1 MNLLLRK
8 SKIAEQQFYESTI
21 CSMAK
26 LHRCSSGSAMAKA
39 KTVQFRAQ
47 VPQDIDF
54 LIRAIAPFKNAGKDW
69 TLSDIVVE
77 ALMERLRKPENRELV
92 ESHNILEGLERRGLA
107 TNVYDDIP

>member
-1 MNLLLRK
+1 VSELHG
-8 SKIAEQQFYESTI
+8 
-21 CSMAK
+21 CSPV
-26 LHRCSSGSAMAKA
+26 SAMVKV

-77 ALMERLRKPENRELV
+77 ALAEWLQKPENRELV
-92 ESHNILEGLERRGLA
+92 ESHNILEGLERRGL
-107 TNVYDDIP
+107 TTQIYSDD